1 MTDSLVCSVLA
12 SGSTGNAVYVQ
23 AGTTRLLIDS
33 GVSLRQL
40 QVALDQIKVD
50 GNRLDAVL
58 VTHEHSDHVKGLKA
72 VIRKWELP
80 VYTSDGTWSSISSM
94 WKDEDAVTARIIR
107 ANSVFTLG
115 QIAIEPFALSHD
127 ALEPLGFC
135 FHFQG
140 KKLVL
145 ATDLGYVSDR
155 IKQVAQGAHAF
166 ILETNHDV
174 DMLRTGP
181 YPWHL
186 KRRILGDKGHLSN
199 ETAAEFLV
207 DCLSE
212 QTHSVFLA
220 HLSKENNRETLAHD
234 ALSLRLK
241 DYDHDLAEQIT
252 LRMTNP
258 LAATPLLAV

>member
-1 MTDSLVCSVLA
+1 MKCSVLA

-23 AGTTRLLIDS
+23 AGETRLLIDS

-40 QVALDQIKVD
+40 QVALDAIEVS
-50 GNRLDAVL
+50 GEGLDAVL
-58 VTHEHSDHVKGLKA
+58 VTHEHSDHIKGLKA
-72 VIRKWELP
+72 AVLKWKLP
-80 VYTSDGTWSSISSM
+80 IYTSDGTWSQIAGL
-94 WKDEDAVTARIIR
+94 WKEEEQVTARIIR
-107 ANSVFTLG
+107 SGAAFTLG
-115 QIAIEPFALSHD
+115 QIVVEPFALSHD

-155 IKQVAQGAHAF
+155 IKNVAKGADAF

-174 DMLRTGP
+174 DMLRVGP

-199 ETAAEFLV
+199 DTAAEFLL
-207 DCLSE
+207 DCLSDA
-212 QTHSVFLA
+212 TRSVFLA
-220 HLSKENNRETLAHD
+220 HLSQENNRPALAREVLLKRILD
-234 ALSLRLK
+234 RDRNLEDRIALR
-241 DYDHDLAEQIT
+241 Y
-252 LRMTNP
+252 TNP
-258 LAATPLLAV
+258 KEATPLFAV